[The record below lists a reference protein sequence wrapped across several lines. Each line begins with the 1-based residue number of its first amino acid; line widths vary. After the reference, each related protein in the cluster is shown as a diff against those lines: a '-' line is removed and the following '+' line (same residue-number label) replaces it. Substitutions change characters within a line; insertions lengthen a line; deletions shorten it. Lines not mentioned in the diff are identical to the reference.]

1 MVKFLYKMQDWR
13 TTMTELEWL
22 QIFGDNL
29 ADMLNDARMTQR
41 ELADETG
48 LSESSISNYIKKNK
62 IPGIKA
68 LINISYALDC
78 DVSDLIDFG
87 DRIE

>member
-1 MVKFLYKMQDWR
+1 
-13 TTMTELEWL
+13 MTELEWL

>member
-1 MVKFLYKMQDWR
+1 
-13 TTMTELEWL
+13 MTELEWL

-29 ADMLNDARMTQR
+29 ADMLNYARMTQR

>member
-13 TTMTELEWL
+13 TTMTESEWL

-48 LSESSISNYIKKNK
+48 LSESSISYYIKKNK